1 MESEPICAHG
11 TLSARNENS
20 LSAGNENAYSNYSVN
35 ERIMGRADGKNEK
48 YMQL

>member
-11 TLSARNENS
+11 TLSAR
-20 LSAGNENAYSNYSVN
+20 NENAYSNYSVN